1 MLLGFEYL
9 WVDTFRG
16 LRDGNPQVQTDAP
29 PASSMFIKSSGKGT
43 QQIYIEGAGKKPRL
57 VKQPKFDTTPDE
69 KRLWQSRV
77 RDVESQFEKE

>member
-16 LRDGNPQVQTDAP
+16 LRDGNPQVQTDAL

-43 QQIYIEGAGKKPRL
+43 QQIYIEGAGKSRAWLSNLSSTQRL
-57 VKQPKFDTTPDE
+57 MKSGCGNPEYAT
-69 KRLWQSRV
+69 
-77 RDVESQFEKE
+77 